1 MQDAAERHPL
11 DEVDQ
16 AEVSDDGEEVKV
28 HPPPTA
34 EVMAATIAAAAKAE
48 VNSSLIG
55 TQAPDHFMPNNNLR
69 VLRLTI
75 QVGMGSNLRLRR
87 PKMTSFVVATSYK
100 GPY

>member
-16 AEVSDDGEEVKV
+16 AEVSDDGEEIKV

-48 VNSSLIG
+48 VRMVPIPTILLPNS
-55 TQAPDHFMPNNNLR
+55 DH
-69 VLRLTI
+69 
-75 QVGMGSNLRLRR
+75 
-87 PKMTSFVVATSYK
+87 
-100 GPY
+100 